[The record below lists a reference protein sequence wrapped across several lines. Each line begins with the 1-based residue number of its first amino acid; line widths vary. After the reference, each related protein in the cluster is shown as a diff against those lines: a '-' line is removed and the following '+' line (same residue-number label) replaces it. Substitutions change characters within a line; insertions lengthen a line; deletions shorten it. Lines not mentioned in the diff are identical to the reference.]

1 MYVQNTENVAG
12 SAENYFFFCERTTF
26 EARSPVAAGGPMQQG
41 PIGIGHK
48 ASGQLIISGVEV
60 TPQGSLQSCPQLGQA
75 WAPQGRTT

>member
-1 MYVQNTENVAG
+1 MFRILRTWRALRKII
-12 SAENYFFFCERTTF
+12 FFCERTTF

-60 TPQGSLQSCPQLGQA
+60 ASQGSLQPCPQLGQA
-75 WAPQGRTT
+75 CNPQGRTT